1 MANILV
7 MRFSAFGDVAML
19 VPVVFSTAKAYP
31 DDIFYVLTN
40 KSFIPLFD
48 VGVPNIRGVGIDLK
62 EYRGLG
68 GLFRL
73 RHTFKA
79 YSIDIVADMHDVLRT
94 KYLRKYFLVR
104 GKKVR
109 HIDKG
114 RAEKKAIVA
123 HKIPLHPLKHTIE
136 RYRDVFSALGYPS
149 EMQFT
154 SFFADRQESVSLPE
168 ALRFDVSR
176 KNIGIAPFAK
186 HREKTYPP
194 QEMEKVVALLSQHP
208 HLTVYL
214 FGGKAEADTLNAWEK
229 KYPNVVSVFGKTT
242 LQTELALISKLN
254 VMVSMDSANMHLAS
268 LTGTPVV
275 SIWGATHPDLG
286 FYGFNQSREN
296 AVQVELAC
304 RPCSVFG
311 DKSCHRGDWACMEK
325 IDYREIYDNVMRFVR

>member
-19 VPVVFSTAKAYP
+19 VPAVYSTAKTYP
-31 DDIFYVLTN
+31 DDVFYVLTG
-40 KSFIPLFD
+40 KPFAPLFD
-48 VGVPNIRGVGIDLK
+48 VGLSNIHTIGVNLN
-62 EYRGLG
+62 EYRGLS
-68 GLFRL
+68 GLVRL
-73 RHTFKA
+73 AHVIKA
-79 YSIDIVADMHDVLRT
+79 YSIDSVADMHDVLRT
-94 KYLRKYFLVR
+94 KFLRKYFLFH

-114 RAEKKAIVA
+114 RAEKKAIVS
-123 HKIPLHPLKHTIE
+123 HKMPLHPLKHTVE
-136 RYRDVFSALGYPS
+136 RYRDVFSSLGYPA
-149 EMQFT
+149 EMCFT
-154 SFFADRQESVSLPE
+154 SFFVHKQELFSL
-168 ALRFDVSR
+168 LDLLLFDASR

-194 QEMEKVVALLSQHP
+194 EQMEKVIALLSKEKK
-208 HLTVYL
+208 LTIYL

-242 LQTELALISKLN
+242 LETELVLISKLN

-286 FYGFNQSREN
+286 FYGFNQSPEN
-296 AVQVELAC
+296 AVQTNIDC

-311 DKSCHRGDWACMEK
+311 SKPCHRGDWACMTA
-325 IDYREIYDNVMRFVR
+325 IDYQLIYKIIMPFIQ